1 MKKRRR
7 FQEGG
12 DIPDIDREPLRD
24 SQGNIVRSGI
34 DTFTERFNINRGISP
49 SDKGEPVM
57 SGSTRDRGYE
67 EAVALGKRMREERDA
82 AAMDEAML
90 RKPSQ
95 QKTTVAPVKPSTIT
109 STSVAADLEEPGTAG
124 FSRTPLK
131 TAAPKV
137 EAKPKAEVK
146 SQPKAEVKPPP
157 KVDVKAEIERLKAYD
172 KPLEGVYPEAALIGG
187 PGLKALRTM
196 LSGAG
201 SKAATQA
208 AKPRVEPKI
217 TQEAAKATTKK
228 PGADYY
234 YGSNSPKMAE
244 KPGAMTTKPSQGG
257 ELATKGELVTKGS
270 DLVKRREAMAQL
282 ESPRRRLPFEKDMGK
297 ARLETQANKR
307 RQLGGSSRSS
317 DVIEMG
323 MKRGGKVGSA
333 SSRGDGI
340 AKRGKTRGR
349 YI

>member
-24 SQGNIVRSGI
+24 SSGEIVRDSSGEAI
-34 DTFTERFNINRGISP
+34 
-49 SDKGEPVM
+49 M
-57 SGSTRDRGYE
+57 SGSTP
-67 EAVALGKRMREERDA
+67 
-82 AAMDEAML
+82 
-90 RKPSQ
+90 RKPLRQVMSEMDDQ
-95 QKTTVAPVKPSTIT
+95 QGIDLSNIRKTESAPVRAPRIESKGDTDF
-109 STSVAADLEEPGTAG
+109 AEPGTAG
-124 FSRTPLK
+124 FSRTLLT

-137 EAKPKAEVK
+137 ETK
-146 SQPKAEVKPPP
+146 PKAEVKPPP
-157 KVDVKAEIERLKAYD
+157 KAEVKSPPKKDVKAEIERLKAYD

-187 PGLKALRTM
+187 PGLKALRAM
-196 LSGAG
+196 FSGAG

-208 AKPRVEPKI
+208 VKARAEPSI
-217 TQEAAKATTKK
+217 PQEAAKAL
-228 PGADYY
+228 AMA
-234 YGSNSPKMAE
+234 PKRGGELATRGGE
-244 KPGAMTTKPSQGG
+244 LATRGG
-257 ELATKGELVTKGS
+257 ELATKSPKGDLVTKGS
-270 DLVKRREAMAQL
+270 DLVKRRESMAQL

-307 RQLGGSSRSS
+307 RQLGGSSRSE

-323 MKRGGKVGSA
+323 MKRGGKIGSA

-349 YI
+349 II

>member
-24 SQGNIVRSGI
+24 SSGEIVRDSSG
-34 DTFTERFNINRGISP
+34 EA
-49 SDKGEPVM
+49 VM
-57 SGSTRDRGYE
+57 SGSTP
-67 EAVALGKRMREERDA
+67 
-82 AAMDEAML
+82 
-90 RKPSQ
+90 RKPLRQVMSEMDDQ
-95 QKTTVAPVKPSTIT
+95 QGIDLSNIRKAESAPVRTARIESKGDTDLAEPS
-109 STSVAADLEEPGTAG
+109 TAG

-234 YGSNSPKMAE
+234 YGANSPKMAE

-340 AKRGKTRGR
+340 AKRGKTRGK

>member
-24 SQGNIVRSGI
+24 SSGEIVRDSSGEAI
-34 DTFTERFNINRGISP
+34 
-49 SDKGEPVM
+49 M
-57 SGSTRDRGYE
+57 SGSTP
-67 EAVALGKRMREERDA
+67 
-82 AAMDEAML
+82 
-90 RKPSQ
+90 RKPLRQVMSEMDDQ
-95 QKTTVAPVKPSTIT
+95 QGIDLSNIRKAESAPVRTPRIESVGDTDLAEPS
-109 STSVAADLEEPGTAG
+109 TAG

-131 TAAPKV
+131 TTAPKV
-137 EAKPKAEVK
+137 VAKPKSGVK
-146 SQPKAEVKPPP
+146 SQPKAEVKPVP
-157 KVDVKAEIERLKAYD
+157 KKDVKAEIERLKAYD
-172 KPLEGVYPEAALIGG
+172 KPIERVTPEMNLFGG
-187 PGLKALRTM
+187 PLLKGLKAA
-196 LSGAG
+196 GAG
-201 SKAATQA
+201 LAAKIAPQA
-208 AKPRVEPKI
+208 AKARVEPSI
-217 TQEAAKATTKK
+217 PQEAAKAL
-228 PGADYY
+228 AMA
-234 YGSNSPKMAE
+234 PKR
-244 KPGAMTTKPSQGG
+244 GG
-257 ELATKGELVTKGS
+257 ELATRGGELATKSPKGELVTKGS
-270 DLVKRREAMAQL
+270 DLVKRRESMAQL

-307 RQLGGSSRSS
+307 RQLGGTSRSE

>member
-12 DIPDIDREPLRD
+12 DIPDIDREALRD
-24 SQGNIVRSGI
+24 SSGEIVRDSSGEAI
-34 DTFTERFNINRGISP
+34 
-49 SDKGEPVM
+49 M
-57 SGSTRDRGYE
+57 SGSTP
-67 EAVALGKRMREERDA
+67 
-82 AAMDEAML
+82 
-90 RKPSQ
+90 RKPLRQVMSEMDDRQ
-95 QKTTVAPVKPSTIT
+95 GIDLSNIRKAESTPVRAPRIESKGDTDLAEPS
-109 STSVAADLEEPGTAG
+109 TAG

-131 TAAPKV
+131 TTAPKA

-146 SQPKAEVKPPP
+146 SQPKAEVKPAP
-157 KVDVKAEIERLKAYD
+157 KKDVKAEIERLKAYD
-172 KPLEGVYPEAALIGG
+172 KPIERVTPEMNLFGG
-187 PGLKALRTM
+187 PLLKGLKAA
-196 LSGAG
+196 GAG
-201 SKAATQA
+201 LAAKIAPQA
-208 AKPRVEPKI
+208 AKARVEPSI
-217 TQEAAKATTKK
+217 PQEAAKAL
-228 PGADYY
+228 AMV
-234 YGSNSPKMAE
+234 PKR
-244 KPGAMTTKPSQGG
+244 GG
-257 ELATKGELVTKGS
+257 ELATRGGELATKSPKGELVTKGS
-270 DLVKRREAMAQL
+270 DLVKRRESMAQL

-307 RQLGGSSRSS
+307 RQLGGSSRSE

>member
-24 SQGNIVRSGI
+24 SSGEIVRDSSG
-34 DTFTERFNINRGISP
+34 EA
-49 SDKGEPVM
+49 VM
-57 SGSTRDRGYE
+57 SGSTP
-67 EAVALGKRMREERDA
+67 
-82 AAMDEAML
+82 
-90 RKPSQ
+90 RKPLRQVMSEMDDQ
-95 QKTTVAPVKPSTIT
+95 QGIDLSNIRKAESTPVRTPRIESKGDT
-109 STSVAADLEEPGTAG
+109 DLAEPGSAG

-131 TAAPKV
+131 ASAQKV
-137 EAKPKAEVK
+137 
-146 SQPKAEVKPPP
+146 QTKPPP
-157 KVDVKAEIERLKAYD
+157 KVEVKTQTKAEVQAPPKKDVKAEIERLKAYD

-196 LSGAG
+196 FSGAG

-208 AKPRVEPKI
+208 AKTRVEPSI
-217 TQEAAKATTKK
+217 PQEAAKAL
-228 PGADYY
+228 AMA
-234 YGSNSPKMAE
+234 PKR
-244 KPGAMTTKPSQGG
+244 GG
-257 ELATKGELVTKGS
+257 ELATRGGELATKSPKGELVTKGS
-270 DLVKRREAMAQL
+270 DLVKRRESMAQL

-307 RQLGGSSRSS
+307 RQLGGSSRSE

>member
-24 SQGNIVRSGI
+24 SSGEIVRDSSG
-34 DTFTERFNINRGISP
+34 EA
-49 SDKGEPVM
+49 VM
-57 SGSTRDRGYE
+57 SGSTP
-67 EAVALGKRMREERDA
+67 
-82 AAMDEAML
+82 
-90 RKPSQ
+90 RKPLRQVMSEMDAQ
-95 QKTTVAPVKPSTIT
+95 QGIDLSNIRKAESTPVQTPRIESKGDT
-109 STSVAADLEEPGTAG
+109 DLAEPGSAG

-131 TAAPKV
+131 ASAQKV
-137 EAKPKAEVK
+137 QTKPPPKAEVK
-146 SQPKAEVKPPP
+146 TQTKAEVQAPP
-157 KVDVKAEIERLKAYD
+157 KKDVKAEIERLKAYD
-172 KPLEGVYPEAALIGG
+172 KPIERVTPEMNLVGG
-187 PGLKALRTM
+187 PLLKGLKAA
-196 LSGAG
+196 GAG
-201 SKAATQA
+201 LAAKLAPQA
-208 AKPRVEPKI
+208 AKTRVEPSI
-217 TQEAAKATTKK
+217 PQEAVKAL
-228 PGADYY
+228 AMA
-234 YGSNSPKMAE
+234 PKR
-244 KPGAMTTKPSQGG
+244 GG
-257 ELATKGELVTKGS
+257 ELATRGGELATKSPKGELVTKGS
-270 DLVKRREAMAQL
+270 DLVKRRESMAQL

-307 RQLGGSSRSS
+307 RQLGGSRRSE

>member
-24 SQGNIVRSGI
+24 SSGEIVRDSSG
-34 DTFTERFNINRGISP
+34 EA
-49 SDKGEPVM
+49 VM
-57 SGSTRDRGYE
+57 SGSTP
-67 EAVALGKRMREERDA
+67 
-82 AAMDEAML
+82 
-90 RKPSQ
+90 RKPLRQVMSEMDDQ
-95 QKTTVAPVKPSTIT
+95 QGIDLSNIRKAESTPVRTPRIESKGDT
-109 STSVAADLEEPGTAG
+109 DLAEPGSAG

-131 TAAPKV
+131 ASAQKV
-137 EAKPKAEVK
+137 QTKPPPKAEVK
-146 SQPKAEVKPPP
+146 TQTKAEVQAPP
-157 KVDVKAEIERLKAYD
+157 KKDVKAEIERLKAYD
-172 KPLEGVYPEAALIGG
+172 KPIERVTPEMVLVGG
-187 PGLKALRTM
+187 PLLKGLKAA
-196 LSGAG
+196 GAG
-201 SKAATQA
+201 LAAKLAPQA
-208 AKPRVEPKI
+208 AKTRVEPSI
-217 TQEAAKATTKK
+217 PQEAVKAL
-228 PGADYY
+228 AMA
-234 YGSNSPKMAE
+234 PKR
-244 KPGAMTTKPSQGG
+244 GG
-257 ELATKGELVTKGS
+257 ELATRGGELATKTPKGELVTKGS
-270 DLVKRREAMAQL
+270 DLVKRRESMAQL

-307 RQLGGSSRSS
+307 RQLGGSSRSE

>member
-24 SQGNIVRSGI
+24 SSGEIVRDSSGEAI
-34 DTFTERFNINRGISP
+34 
-49 SDKGEPVM
+49 M
-57 SGSTRDRGYE
+57 SGSTP
-67 EAVALGKRMREERDA
+67 
-82 AAMDEAML
+82 
-90 RKPSQ
+90 RKPLRQVMSEIDDQ
-95 QKTTVAPVKPSTIT
+95 QGIDLSNIRKTESAPVRAPRIESKGDIDF
-109 STSVAADLEEPGTAG
+109 AEPGTAG

-146 SQPKAEVKPPP
+146 SPPKAEVKPPP

-196 LSGAG
+196 FSGAG

-217 TQEAAKATTKK
+217 TQEAAKVTPKK

-234 YGSNSPKMAE
+234 YGANSPKMAG
-244 KPGAMTTKPSQGG
+244 KPGPVTTKPSQGG
-257 ELATKGELVTKGS
+257 ELATKSPKGELVTKGS
-270 DLVKRREAMAQL
+270 DLVKRRESMAQL
-282 ESPRRRLPFEKDMGK
+282 ESPRRRLPFEKNMGK

-307 RQLGGSSRSS
+307 RQLGGSSRSE

>member
-24 SQGNIVRSGI
+24 SSGEIVRDSSGDAI
-34 DTFTERFNINRGISP
+34 
-49 SDKGEPVM
+49 M
-57 SGSTRDRGYE
+57 SGSTPKKPLRQVMSE
-67 EAVALGKRMREERDA
+67 
-82 AAMDEAML
+82 MDDQQGIDL
-90 RKPSQ
+90 SNIRKAES
-95 QKTTVAPVKPSTIT
+95 APVRTARIESKGDTDLAEPS
-109 STSVAADLEEPGTAG
+109 TAG

-217 TQEAAKATTKK
+217 TQEAAKVTPKK

-234 YGSNSPKMAE
+234 YGANSPKMAG
-244 KPGAMTTKPSQGG
+244 KPGSVTTKPSQGG
-257 ELATKGELVTKGS
+257 ELAIKGELVTKGS

-282 ESPRRRLPFEKDMGK
+282 ESPRRRLPFEKDIGK

-340 AKRGKTRGR
+340 AKRGKTRGK

>member
-24 SQGNIVRSGI
+24 SSGEIVRDSSGEAI
-34 DTFTERFNINRGISP
+34 
-49 SDKGEPVM
+49 M
-57 SGSTRDRGYE
+57 SGSTPRKTLRQ
-67 EAVALGKRMREERDA
+67 
-82 AAMDEAML
+82 AMSEMDDQQGIDL
-90 RKPSQ
+90 SNIRKTES
-95 QKTTVAPVKPSTIT
+95 APVRAPRIESKGDTDF
-109 STSVAADLEEPGTAG
+109 AEPGTAG
-124 FSRTPLK
+124 FSRTLLK

-137 EAKPKAEVK
+137 ETKPKAEVK
-146 SQPKAEVKPPP
+146 SPPKAEVKSPP
-157 KVDVKAEIERLKAYD
+157 KKDVKAEIERLKAYD

-196 LSGAG
+196 FSGAG

-208 AKPRVEPKI
+208 VKPRVEPKI
-217 TQEAAKATTKK
+217 TQEAAKATSKK
-228 PGADYY
+228 PDADYY
-234 YGSNSPKMAE
+234 YGSNSPKMAQ

-257 ELATKGELVTKGS
+257 ELATKSPKGEPVTKGS
-270 DLVKRREAMAQL
+270 DLVKRRESMAQL

-297 ARLETQANKR
+297 ARLETQVNKR
-307 RQLGGSSRSS
+307 RQLGGSSRSD

>member
-24 SQGNIVRSGI
+24 SSGEIVRDSSG
-34 DTFTERFNINRGISP
+34 EA
-49 SDKGEPVM
+49 VM
-57 SGSTRDRGYE
+57 SGSTP
-67 EAVALGKRMREERDA
+67 
-82 AAMDEAML
+82 
-90 RKPSQ
+90 RKPLRQVMSEMDDQ
-95 QKTTVAPVKPSTIT
+95 QGIDLSNIRKAESTPVRTPRIESKGDT
-109 STSVAADLEEPGTAG
+109 DLAEPGSAG

-131 TAAPKV
+131 ASAQKV
-137 EAKPKAEVK
+137 
-146 SQPKAEVKPPP
+146 QTKPPP
-157 KVDVKAEIERLKAYD
+157 KVEVKTQTKAEVQAPPKKDVKAEIERLKAYD

-196 LSGAG
+196 FSGAG

-208 AKPRVEPKI
+208 AKTRVEPSI
-217 TQEAAKATTKK
+217 PQEAAKAL
-228 PGADYY
+228 AMA
-234 YGSNSPKMAE
+234 PKR
-244 KPGAMTTKPSQGG
+244 GG
-257 ELATKGELVTKGS
+257 ELATRGGELATRGGKLANKSPKGELVTKGS
-270 DLVKRREAMAQL
+270 DLVKRRESMAQL

-307 RQLGGSSRSS
+307 RQLGGSSRSE

>member
-24 SQGNIVRSGI
+24 SSGEIVRDSSG
-34 DTFTERFNINRGISP
+34 EA
-49 SDKGEPVM
+49 VM
-57 SGSTRDRGYE
+57 SGSTP
-67 EAVALGKRMREERDA
+67 
-82 AAMDEAML
+82 
-90 RKPSQ
+90 RKPLRQVMSEMDDQ
-95 QKTTVAPVKPSTIT
+95 QGIDLSNIRKAESTPVRTPRIESKGDT
-109 STSVAADLEEPGTAG
+109 DLAEPGSAG

-131 TAAPKV
+131 ASAQKV
-137 EAKPKAEVK
+137 QTKPPPKAEVK
-146 SQPKAEVKPPP
+146 TQTKAEVQAPP
-157 KVDVKAEIERLKAYD
+157 KKDVKAEIERLKAYD
-172 KPLEGVYPEAALIGG
+172 KPIERVTPEMVLVGG
-187 PGLKALRTM
+187 PLLKGLKAA
-196 LSGAG
+196 GAG
-201 SKAATQA
+201 LAAKLAPQA
-208 AKPRVEPKI
+208 AKTRVEPSI
-217 TQEAAKATTKK
+217 PQEAVKAL
-228 PGADYY
+228 AMA
-234 YGSNSPKMAE
+234 PKR
-244 KPGAMTTKPSQGG
+244 GG
-257 ELATKGELVTKGS
+257 ELATRGGELATKTPKGELVTKGS
-270 DLVKRREAMAQL
+270 DLVKRRESMAQL

-307 RQLGGSSRSS
+307 RQLGGSRRSE

>member
-24 SQGNIVRSGI
+24 SSGEIVRDSSGEAI
-34 DTFTERFNINRGISP
+34 
-49 SDKGEPVM
+49 M
-57 SGSTRDRGYE
+57 SGSTP
-67 EAVALGKRMREERDA
+67 
-82 AAMDEAML
+82 
-90 RKPSQ
+90 RKPLRQVMSEMDDQ
-95 QKTTVAPVKPSTIT
+95 QGIDLSNIRKAESAPVRTPRIESVGDTDLAEPS
-109 STSVAADLEEPGTAG
+109 TAG

-131 TAAPKV
+131 TTAPKV
-137 EAKPKAEVK
+137 VAKPK
-146 SQPKAEVKPPP
+146 
-157 KVDVKAEIERLKAYD
+157 
-172 KPLEGVYPEAALIGG
+172 
-187 PGLKALRTM
+187 
-196 LSGAG
+196 
-201 SKAATQA
+201 
-208 AKPRVEPKI
+208 
-217 TQEAAKATTKK
+217 
-228 PGADYY
+228 
-234 YGSNSPKMAE
+234 
-244 KPGAMTTKPSQGG
+244 
-257 ELATKGELVTKGS
+257 LVTKGS
-270 DLVKRREAMAQL
+270 DLVKRRESMAQL

-307 RQLGGSSRSS
+307 RQLGGTSRSE

>member
-24 SQGNIVRSGI
+24 SSGEIVRDSSGEAI
-34 DTFTERFNINRGISP
+34 
-49 SDKGEPVM
+49 M
-57 SGSTRDRGYE
+57 SGSTP
-67 EAVALGKRMREERDA
+67 
-82 AAMDEAML
+82 
-90 RKPSQ
+90 RKPLRQVMSEMDDQ
-95 QKTTVAPVKPSTIT
+95 QGIDLSNIRKAESAPVRTPRIESKGDTDLAESST
-109 STSVAADLEEPGTAG
+109 AD

-172 KPLEGVYPEAALIGG
+172 KPIEGVYPEAALIGG

-217 TQEAAKATTKK
+217 TQEAAKVTPKK

-234 YGSNSPKMAE
+234 YGANSPKMAG
-244 KPGAMTTKPSQGG
+244 KPGPVTTKPSQGG